1 MSTTL
6 VFRHNCD
13 PGNRTVARSQLDI
26 TLRRTV
32 T

>member
-1 MSTTL
+1 MSTPL
-6 VFRHNCD
+6 VFRLVRD

-32 T
+32 S